1 MKLHPLYNIIL
12 FYIMTK
18 KRKIAISPLVPK
30 DNIKQNLSLA
40 TPVLIWE
47 RPPSQYNPII
57 IIDDIEF
64 IESEKPL

>member
-1 MKLHPLYNIIL
+1 
-12 FYIMTK
+12 MTK